1 MSQTISSHYSDKAN
15 CWQNLSL
22 ASEKNWQLE
31 ALFQDTQRAQTM
43 CAGAA
48 NIYIDYSKQ
57 LVDADVLSKL
67 VNLADACHLE
77 QRINALMQGEQVNI
91 TEQRAALHTALRLPK
106 DAELL
111 LNGKNINH
119 AIQNSLDKAETIVEK
134 IRQKVWRGFSG
145 AAITDVVNIG
155 VGGSDLGP
163 LMATSALDEFSDTDI
178 QLHFASSM
186 DGTQIDQLLKSLHP
200 ETTLFIVSSKS
211 FSTVDTMS
219 NANTAL
225 AWLLARCADKQVVLK
240 NHFIGVSANPDK
252 MTAWGIVPDN
262 QLLFWEWVGGRFSL
276 WSVIG
281 LAIAIQIGMSG
292 FRELLAGARE
302 MDRHFSTAALSDNL
316 PVIMGLLGVWNSTF
330 LGINA
335 HTILP
340 YDGRLNYLPNYLTQ
354 LEMESNGK
362 SVTLQGEAVDYAT
375 SPILWGDIGSNAQHA
390 YYQLLHQ
397 GTQKVS
403 CDFIAPISRYGAG
416 QANQA
421 HDESLI
427 KQHSLALANCLA
439 QSRVMAFGNQA
450 LSELTQSSAED
461 INPHK
466 TYRGNQPSTTI
477 LLDELNPFTLGALI
491 AMYEHK
497 VFVMSVI
504 WDINP
509 FDQWGVEIGKVMAT
523 SLLEAIQ
530 AKQAG
535 GFDSS
540 TNTLLE
546 QIFVKQ
552 VD

>member
-1 MSQTISSHYSDKAN
+1 MSQPIASNMSSADEKAI
-15 CWQNLSL
+15 CWQALTA
-22 ASEKNWQLE
+22 ASNHDFQLVE
-31 ALFQDTQRAQTM
+31 LFEQSARSETM
-43 CAGAA
+43 CASTAG
-48 NIYIDYSKQ
+48 IYIDYSKQ
-57 LVDADVLSKL
+57 LVDTSILGKL
-67 VNLADACHLE
+67 TSLANACGLKR
-77 QRINALMQGEQVNI
+77 RIRSLLQGEQVNL
-91 TEQRAALHTALRLPK
+91 TEGRAALHTALRL
-106 DAELL
+106 DQSDELTF
-111 LNGKNINH
+111 NHHNINLE
-119 AIQNSLDKAETIVEK
+119 IQSSLDKAGKIVEK

-163 LMATSALDEFSDTDI
+163 LMATSALNEFSDTDI

-186 DGTQIDQLLKSLHP
+186 DGTQIDQLLKALNP
-200 ETTLFIVSSKS
+200 ETTLFLVSSKS

-225 AWLLARCADKQVVLK
+225 AWLLARCSVKEVVLK
-240 NHFIGVSANPDK
+240 NHFIGVSANPKK

-281 LAIAIQIGMSG
+281 LAIAIKVGMAG
-292 FRELLAGARE
+292 FREMLAGARV
-302 MDRHFSTAALSDNL
+302 MDEHFAAAPFTENL

-340 YDGRLNYLPNYLTQ
+340 YDGRLKYLPNYLTQ

-362 SVTLQGEAVDYAT
+362 SVTLQGDVVSYST
-375 SPILWGDIGSNAQHA
+375 SPVLWGDIGSNAQHA

-403 CDFIAPISRYGAG
+403 CDFIAPISRYGKD
-416 QANQA
+416 QSHQP
-421 HDESLI
+421 HDDSLI
-427 KQHSLALANCLA
+427 KQHNLALANCLA
-439 QSRVMAFGNQA
+439 QSRVLAFGNAA
-450 LSELTQSSAED
+450 LDNSSAEV
-461 INPHK
+461 NPHK
-466 TYRGNQPSTTI
+466 TYRGNQPSSTI
-477 LLDELNPFTLGALI
+477 LLDELNPFTLGALV
-491 AMYEHK
+491 ALYEHK

-523 SLLEAIQ
+523 SLQEALNQ
-530 AKQAG
+530 GKTSE
-535 GFDSS
+535 FDSS
-540 TNTLLE
+540 TNSLIEKITRH
-546 QIFVKQ
+546 QH
-552 VD
+552 

>member
-1 MSQTISSHYSDKAN
+1 MNSTISQHHSDKAA
-15 CWQNLSL
+15 CWQSLSD
-22 ASEKNWQLE
+22 ASERDWQLVR
-31 ALFQDTQRAQTM
+31 LFNQTSRTRSM
-43 CAGAA
+43 NA
-48 NIYIDYSKQ
+48 NAEGIYVDYSKQ
-57 LVDADVLSKL
+57 LIDDNAFEQLISLAKAC
-67 VNLADACHLE
+67 NLK
-77 QRINALMQGEQVNI
+77 QRISLLMHGEQVNP
-91 TEQRAALHTALRLPK
+91 TEERAALHTALRLDK
-106 DAELL
+106 AAELT
-111 LNGKNINH
+111 LNGQNINID
-119 AIQNSLDKAETIVEK
+119 IQASLNKAETLVEK

-163 LMATSALDEFSDTDI
+163 LMATSALDEFADTDI

-186 DGTQIDQLLKSLHP
+186 DGTQIDQLLKNLNP
-200 ETTLFIVSSKS
+200 ETTLFLVSSKS

-225 AWLLARCADKQVVLK
+225 AWLLSRYADKAVVIK
-240 NHFIGVSANPDK
+240 NHFIGVSASPDK
-252 MTAWGIVPDN
+252 MTEWGIVPEN

-281 LAIAIQIGMSG
+281 LAIAIKIGMTG
-292 FRELLAGARE
+292 FRKLLAGARS
-302 MDRHFSTAALSDNL
+302 MDEHFTAVPFSENV

-330 LGINA
+330 LDINA

-340 YDGRLNYLPNYLTQ
+340 YDGRLKYLPNYLMQ

-362 SVTLQGEAVDYAT
+362 SVTLQGDAVDYAT

-403 CDFIAPISRYGAG
+403 CDFIAPISRYGAV
-416 QANQA
+416 QAHQP
-421 HDESLI
+421 HDESLV
-427 KQHSLALANCLA
+427 KQHNLALANCLA
-439 QSRVMAFGNQA
+439 QSRVLAFGNHA
-450 LSELTQSSAED
+450 LAADTSSA
-461 INPHK
+461 NPHK
-466 TYRGNQPSTTI
+466 VYRGNQPSTTI
-477 LLDELNPFTLGALI
+477 LLDELSPFTLGALI

-523 SLLEAIQ
+523 SLLDAIKS
-530 AKQAG
+530 KQSN

-540 TNTLLE
+540 TNQLLR
-546 QIFVKQ
+546 QIFAKQ